1 MNALDRAYQVIQK
14 PVITEKAST
23 DTMQRNA
30 YTFRVPLS
38 ANKAEI
44 RDAVQRLFD
53 VNVLSVNTLRVSGK
67 RRVRGRTIGMT
78 RSWKKAIVQLSPD
91 SKIDVL

>member
-23 DTMQRNA
+23 DTMMRNA
-30 YTFRVPLS
+30 YTFRVPLH
-38 ANKAEI
+38 ANKAQI
-44 RDAVQRLFD
+44 RDAVQRLF
-53 VNVLSVNTLRVSGK
+53 NVKVLAVNTSRVRGK

-78 RSWKKAIVQLSPD
+78 RDWKKAIVQLSPE

>member
-1 MNALDRAYQVIQK
+1 MSALDRAYRIIQK

-23 DTMQRNA
+23 DTMNRNA
-30 YTFRVPLS
+30 YTFRVPRT

-53 VNVLSVNTLRVSGK
+53 VKVLSVNTLHVRGK
-67 RRVRGRTIGMT
+67 RRVRGRSIGV
-78 RSWKKAIVQLSPD
+78 SQDWKKAIVQLSPE
-91 SKIDVL
+91 SQIDVL